1 MGPDAAESQVK
12 KAIRKSPYSVAS
24 RGPKRPRAAGD
35 GTMTQRADPRRVGL
49 AAELTP
55 PPRRP
60 CRRQSTATLFERR
73 ADLLRGEIGQSAPR
87 FGNQAAPATREP
99 HEATPYTATAARPSA
114 WPTTIAV
121 RDTGA
126 TSTPCRKPECR
137 SSTVEMV
144 AKIAV
149 KRRTSARMPG

>member
-1 MGPDAAESQVK
+1 
-12 KAIRKSPYSVAS
+12 
-24 RGPKRPRAAGD
+24 
-35 GTMTQRADPRRVGL
+35 MTQRADPRRVGL

-99 HEATPYTATAARPSA
+99 HEATPYTATAARRAVATAAAHAPA
-114 WPTTIAV
+114 PNTIA
-121 RDTGA
+121 
-126 TSTPCRKPECR
+126 TPSESMNGGSPIAAGSRHAR
-137 SSTVEMV
+137 SAAS
-144 AKIAV
+144 
-149 KRRTSARMPG
+149 P